1 MTLYG
6 IYGGSGFIG
15 QHIKKYLK
23 HEGLHYFLIQ
33 NRGTLDEISA
43 SLSSFNNMSK
53 RYFKASIIYLSE
65 NSDISFAEDMG
76 ENYISENI
84 TRLKAIADN
93 TSASIIYASSA
104 GVYGDQSSHQHK
116 PSENITGFNIYS
128 TSKLEC
134 ESIVISN
141 GGVVARLSNVYG
153 IGMSSKNVISD
164 ILNQVICSNIK
175 SIQIK
180 DGAPVRD
187 FIHVK
192 DVATCLVYMAKSN
205 QKGIFN
211 VASGESISI
220 KQLVE
225 KILEIAQLSN
235 IKIVETNKSSAHS
248 SILLD
253 ASLTKKNYNWESQ
266 IYFSEGLKNLIQYTS
281 EIRT

>member
-15 QHIKKYLK
+15 QYIEKYLK
-23 HEGLHYFLIQ
+23 HKGLHYFLIQ

-53 RYFKASIIYLSE
+53 KYLKASIIYLSE

-76 ENYISENI
+76 EDYISENI

-128 TSKLEC
+128 KSKLEC

-141 GGVVARLSNVYG
+141 GGVVARLANVYG

-192 DVATCLVYMAKSN
+192 DVARCLVYMAKSN

-220 KQLVE
+220 KQLVK

-253 ASLTKKNYNWESQ
+253 VSQTKKNYKWKSQ

-281 EIRT
+281 ETCT